1 MSELFAAV
9 RAGDKD
15 AVTDV
20 LERRPELAAER
31 NAEGLSPVLGALYAG
46 RDELV
51 DAILDVNPALDVFDT
66 AAVGRTRGLEELLEA
81 DPALVRARTRDG
93 STPLH
98 LAARFDQ
105 RAAVELL
112 LEWGADTAT
121 TDADGR
127 TPADVAGDDTRELF

>member
-46 RDELV
+46 RGELV